1 MLTRKKSRPKTKIK
15 KIYKRNHKFSR
26 KKRGGTKHISLTDS
40 SIDDY
45 IIGVNYEAG
54 KVIDNIRHLPNCLG
68 YANCQIS
75 MDAPFSG
82 RVADE
87 SVRSTARSES
97 LFEDYNEEA
106 LKSNFKEIMR
116 LIKTEYLD
124 KSPKPKL
131 VIQMARG
138 RASIS
143 TINDIIL
150 PILDEFGIKKFDIVT
165 GYRSTD
171 YYTGCDN
178 RPFVFLNYG
187 MFGVLTNDDKIHVG
201 EICNPILSYSI
212 TGTKGNLLLLNEGS
226 SFMDDP
232 KNILNNPS
240 ITSLNIKK
248 IILFGIED
256 NMPFITPDEYNKSDF
271 DILIDKIK

>member
-1 MLTRKKSRPKTKIK
+1 MNKHSRKKFK
-15 KIYKRNHKFSR
+15 KLYKRKNKFSM
-26 KKRGGTKHISLTDS
+26 KKRGGTKHSSLTDS

-54 KVIDNIRHLPNCLG
+54 KVIDNIRELPNCLA

-87 SVRSTARSES
+87 SVRSITRSEK
-97 LFEDYNEEA
+97 LFDDYNEEA
-106 LKSNFKEIMR
+106 LITKFKEIIR
-116 LIKTEYLD
+116 LIKTEYLN
-124 KSPKPKL
+124 KPPMPKL
-131 VIQMARG
+131 VIQIARG

-150 PILDEFGIKKFDIVT
+150 PVLNEFEIKKFDLVT
-165 GYRSTD
+165 GYRSSD

-187 MFGVLTNDDKIHVG
+187 MFGVLTNDDKIPVG
-201 EICNPILSYSI
+201 EICNPVLSYSI
-212 TGTKGNLLLLNEGS
+212 IGTKGNIRLLNEGS
-226 SFMDDP
+226 AFMNDP
-232 KNILNNPS
+232 KNILNNP
-240 ITSLNIKK
+240 SLNIKK

-271 DILIDKIK
+271 DILIEKIK